1 MNTGNLDNISWAEC
15 IVSSYF
21 HTESLGDASHISTY
35 ITKSKNT
42 QFFTLQLAASLAVVE
57 ITYCKDQQTEY
68 QFSYCV
74 RVLTRSILSHYI
86 MGSSSSKVD
95 VIITCTSTNDNLQ
108 VLCCIEH
115 LSISLVRADNHRVH
129 ILHCI
134 EKLSFLCI
142 LFEQDKF
149 VARSFYFFFDSIYS
163 SCRKWFFC
171 CN

>member
-1 MNTGNLDNISWAEC
+1 MNTGSLDNISWAEC

-21 HTESLGDASHISTY
+21 HTKSLGDASHISTY

-42 QFFTLQLAASLAVVE
+42 QFLTLQLAASLAVVE
-57 ITYCKDQQTEY
+57 ITYSKDQQAEY
-68 QFSYCV
+68 QLSYCV

-86 MGSSSSKVD
+86 MSSSSSKVD
-95 VIITCTSTNDNLQ
+95 VIITRTGTNDNLQ

-134 EKLSFLCI
+134 EKLSLLCI
-142 LFEQDKF
+142 FFEQHQF
-149 VARSFYFFFDSIYS
+149 VACSLYFFLNAFHS
-163 SCRKWFFC
+163 SRCEWLFC